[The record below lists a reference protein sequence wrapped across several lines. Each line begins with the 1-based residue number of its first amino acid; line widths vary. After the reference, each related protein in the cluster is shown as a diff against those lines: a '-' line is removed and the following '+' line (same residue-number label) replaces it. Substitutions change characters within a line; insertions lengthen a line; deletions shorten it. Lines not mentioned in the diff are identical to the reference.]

1 MISSL
6 PLRKIQG
13 LQPAPPGDVWPFT
26 IPSVRS
32 ILEDGLIFAPIT
44 VIVGENGAGKSVL
57 LESVAEAFGFPL
69 EGGSLAEQRESIEGK
84 SALGDYLQL
93 VRGASR
99 TRDGLFFRAETAHSF
114 QDFLASRGS
123 DRGKA
128 LLNQSHGESSLALI
142 GSSTVGQGLWILDE
156 PESGLSFQG
165 QLTLL
170 QLLLDHVRAEGQVIL
185 CTHSPVLM
193 AVRGALLL
201 EIGEWGIR
209 PTEYEELESVALW
222 RSFLQAPER
231 FMRHF

>member
-26 IPSVRS
+26 VPSVRS

-69 EGGSLAEQRESIEGK
+69 EGGSLAEQRESIEGE
-84 SALGDYLQL
+84 SALGDY
-93 VRGASR
+93 
-99 TRDGLFFRAETAHSF
+99 
-114 QDFLASRGS
+114 
-123 DRGKA
+123 
-128 LLNQSHGESSLALI
+128 
-142 GSSTVGQGLWILDE
+142 
-156 PESGLSFQG
+156 
-165 QLTLL
+165 L

-193 AVRGALLL
+193 AVRGALIL

-209 PTEYEELESVALW
+209 PTEYEEREYKV
-222 RSFLQAPER
+222 
-231 FMRHF
+231 